1 MSWNLPN
8 LLTWL
13 RIVLIPV
20 LGLIFVLPYPW
31 SNAAA
36 AAVFAFAGLT
46 DWLDGYLARRWGQT
60 SAFGAFL
67 DPVADKLIVAV
78 ALIAILVATPAAA
91 VGVPVAIIIGREIA
105 VSALREWMAELG
117 KRASV
122 AVGQIGKVK
131 TAAQMV
137 SIALLLYAH
146 DIYGIAV
153 WQIGFWLLYAAAA
166 LTLYSMALYLHAAW
180 RVVGHL
186 AENEVRERNSKL
198 DSKVE
203 LTRINADT
211 KRE

>member
-20 LGLIFVLPYPW
+20 LGLIFLLPYPW
-31 SNAAA
+31 SDAAA
-36 AAVFAFAGLT
+36 AALFAFAGLT
-46 DWLDGYLARRWGQT
+46 DWLDGYLARRWSQT

-91 VGVPVAIIIGREIA
+91 VGVPVTIIIGREIA

-122 AVGQIGKVK
+122 AVGKVGKIK
-131 TAAQMV
+131 TAAQMI
-137 SIALLLYAH
+137 SIVLLLYAH
-146 DIYGIAV
+146 DFYGIPV
-153 WQIGFWLLYAAAA
+153 WLIGFWLLYVAAA

-186 AENEVRERNSKL
+186 AENETRDCKL
-198 DSKVE
+198 DSKVK
-203 LTRINADT
+203 LTRINAET

>member
-13 RIVLIPV
+13 RIALIPV
-20 LGLIFVLPYPW
+20 LGLIFLLPYPW
-31 SNAAA
+31 SNATAA
-36 AAVFAFAGLT
+36 ALFAFAGLT

-122 AVGQIGKVK
+122 AVGRIGKFK

-137 SIALLLYAH
+137 SIVLLLYAH
-146 DIYGIAV
+146 DIYGIPV
-153 WQIGFWLLYAAAA
+153 WLIGFWLLYVAAA
-166 LTLYSMALYLHAAW
+166 LTIYSMALYLLAAW
-180 RVVGHL
+180 YAVGHL
-186 AENEVRERNSKL
+186 TENELKNYKL
-198 DSKVE
+198 DSKIE
-203 LTRINADT
+203 LTRMNAEA

>member
-13 RIVLIPV
+13 RIALIPV
-20 LGLIFVLPYPW
+20 LGLIFLLPYPW
-31 SNAAA
+31 SNATAA
-36 AAVFAFAGLT
+36 AIFAFAGLT

-122 AVGQIGKVK
+122 AVGRLGKFK

-137 SIALLLYAH
+137 SIVLLLYAH
-146 DIYGIAV
+146 DIYGIPV
-153 WQIGFWLLYAAAA
+153 WLIGFWLLYVAAA
-166 LTLYSMALYLHAAW
+166 LTIYSMALYLHAAW

-186 AENEVRERNSKL
+186 TENEAKNYKL
-198 DSKVE
+198 DSKIE
-203 LTRINADT
+203 LTRMNAEA